1 MKKTPSRS
9 LIYFFVASLFATTA
23 QSFLLV
29 PHQQQA
35 LLDWGIPVWQTV
47 FAISLL
53 LLSYASL
60 ALAFYQHQPAVRKL
74 VALGAV
80 LALAFLIFLYV
91 RAAFYL
97 EALPL
102 FLVAGLIFLLLVSV
116 PLESDWL
123 GKFATGINILAG
135 SFLLF
140 PQIFFQGGAYDHARS
155 LLTFFSALFLG
166 TALIKWVANRKPESD
181 FAYYATRLLSF
192 PWIGWALFFSVQAS
206 LAQLIPPVLFSFAL
220 LSCGLLPFEKFR
232 LPDNQILGN
241 SIYPLL
247 LFLFSVLL
255 AVFVLLTKNIPTTY
269 PTADILFIFSITL
282 GILLVYGVM
291 RLHYLIS
298 ELAQHSRRTDDERQK
313 GKGFIKLVELL
324 FAPFRELQPLSEWQ
338 AKKIQRLSGQLLV
351 ERENNKRVDMI
362 RLLHDQL
369 DEFEDDSTSAQLVV
383 HTIAQY
389 FKADLA
395 AILLNDIDARELEL
409 FAIDGTLKA
418 YVPANYRQSIDMGTL
433 GRAARLQKLQI
444 VNDTSADR
452 DYFNLKGETI
462 ESEVFV
468 PLLQYGNLKG
478 VLMVGVKKKG
488 AFSAAD
494 IRILEAA
501 VKELLKTWERA
512 SHSRRMR
519 ALIQSSVS
527 LSTSLEPHSAVEAIA
542 KVTQDTLLARFIFV
556 TLLDQDG
563 TFTRVSSVGSAP
575 QLYEYLSQD
584 LQDNVLLNIA
594 LTQKEPLRI
603 RDIRRYKNLPE
614 VPLDTEILR
623 GVMMVPIRLH
633 GVNIGAIIAFGKQD
647 AIFFSEKDES
657 LASLLST
664 QAAVAVES
672 SWLIQEIRSNASVT
686 NLLYNLSI
694 EIIQTDTM
702 REAARLI
709 AETAQNL
716 TRSTSVGI
724 ILFSL
729 DRKVETALELGIDGE
744 LATGRTI
751 PIQFVEQTLISG
763 ETITISTKKDTAV
776 TYLPI
781 QTSLRKYGVL
791 WIEFYDSERQ
801 AAAHTQTLKTL
812 ANQAAMALE
821 RAMLLLDLRRK
832 AEELKD
838 ALDELQST
846 YDQTLSALMA
856 ALDARDRETEGHSTR
871 VGNIACRIGR
881 EIGLAADQIAV
892 LRRGALLHDIGKIG
906 VSDNILHKPGPLTN
920 DEWRIMRQHPEIG
933 ARIVR
938 DIPFLAETMP
948 VIRYHH
954 ERWNGSGYP
963 LGLEA
968 EEIPITAR
976 IFAVADVFDALTSIR
991 PYRKTSSEEEAF
1003 SYLRENSGI
1012 LFDPQIVDVFEKLL
1026 KAEEVERLMRS

>member
-1 MKKTPSRS
+1 MNRTPSRS

-35 LLDWGIPVWQTV
+35 LLGETLPVWITV
-47 FAISLL
+47 FSVAML
-53 LLSYASL
+53 LLSYANL
-60 ALAFYQHQPAVRKL
+60 GLAFYQHRPVIRKL
-74 VALGAV
+74 VGWG
-80 LALAFLIFLYV
+80 AFLAIACLIYLYV
-91 RAAFYL
+91 RAGFYL

-102 FLVAGLIFLLLVSV
+102 SLTAGLIFLLLISA
-116 PLESDWL
+116 PMEKDWL
-123 GKFATGINILAG
+123 GKFGISVNIVAG
-135 SFLLF
+135 VFLLF
-140 PQIFFQGGAYDHARS
+140 PRIFLRES
-155 LLTFFSALFLG
+155 LYGYAQPILLFFSALFLG
-166 TALIKWVANRKPESD
+166 TAIIKWIAKRNVGSD
-181 FAYYATRLLSF
+181 FSYYATKLLAF
-192 PWIGWALFFSVQAS
+192 PWIGWALLFSLDVN
-206 LAQLIPPVLFSFAL
+206 LAQLIPPILFSFAL
-220 LSCGLLPFEKFR
+220 LSSGLLPFEKFR

-241 SIYPLL
+241 TTFPLL
-247 LFLFSVLL
+247 LILFSFLL
-255 AVFVLLTKNIPTTY
+255 SIFAFLSRAMSSAY
-269 PTADILFIFSITL
+269 PVVDILFFFSL
-282 GILLVYGVM
+282 GLSVLGVYAVM
-291 RLHYLIS
+291 RLHYLIG
-298 ELAQHSRRTDDERQK
+298 ELTEYSLGTGADNEKS
-313 GKGFIKLVELL
+313 KGFVKLVEML

-338 AKKIQRLSGQLLV
+338 AKKIQRLSEQIIV
-351 ERENNKRVDMI
+351 ERENNRRVDLI

-395 AILLNDIDARELEL
+395 AIMLNDIEARELEL
-409 FAIDGTLKA
+409 FAIDGNLKA
-418 YVPANYRQSIDMGTL
+418 YVPANYRQSIEAGTL
-433 GRAARLQKLQI
+433 GRAARLQKLQV
-444 VNDTSADR
+444 VNDTSADH

-478 VLMVGVKKKG
+478 MLMVAVKKKG

-501 VKELLKTWERA
+501 AKELLKTWERA

-519 ALIQSSVS
+519 ALLQSSVS
-527 LSTSLEPHSAVEAIA
+527 LSTSFEPHSAVEAIA

-556 TLLDQDG
+556 TLLDLDG
-563 TFTRVSSVGSAP
+563 SFTRVSSVGSAP

-584 LQDNVLLNIA
+584 LQDNALLSIA
-594 LTQKEPLRI
+594 LNQKEPLRI

-614 VPLDTEILR
+614 VPLDNEILR

-633 GVNIGAIIAFGKQD
+633 GVSIGAIVAFGKQD
-647 AIFFSEKDES
+647 AIYFSEKDES
-657 LASLLST
+657 LANLLST

-672 SWLIQEIRSNASVT
+672 SWLIQKLRSSESET
-686 NLLYNLSI
+686 YLLHTLSI
-694 EIIQTDTM
+694 KIIQTDTI

-709 AETAQNL
+709 AETAQDI

-729 DRKVETALELGIDGE
+729 DRKVETALELGVDGE
-744 LATGRTI
+744 LAKGKTI
-751 PIQFVEQTLISG
+751 PIQFVEQTLIAG
-763 ETITISTKKDTAV
+763 EAITISTEKDTAV

-791 WIEFYDSERQ
+791 WIEFYDNEHQ
-801 AAAHTQTLKTL
+801 AVAQTQTLKTL

-832 AEELKD
+832 ADELKD
-838 ALDELQST
+838 ALDELENT

-881 EIGLAADQIAV
+881 EIGLGADQITV

-906 VSDNILHKPGPLTN
+906 VSDNILHKPGLLTN

-938 DIPFLAETMP
+938 DIPFLVETMP

-963 LGLEA
+963 LGLEG

-991 PYRKTSSEEEAF
+991 PYRKTSSQEEAF
-1003 SYLRENSGI
+1003 SYLRQNAGI
-1012 LFDPQIVDVFEKLL
+1012 LFDPRIVDIFEKLL
-1026 KAEEVERLMRS
+1026 ESEELEGVVRL